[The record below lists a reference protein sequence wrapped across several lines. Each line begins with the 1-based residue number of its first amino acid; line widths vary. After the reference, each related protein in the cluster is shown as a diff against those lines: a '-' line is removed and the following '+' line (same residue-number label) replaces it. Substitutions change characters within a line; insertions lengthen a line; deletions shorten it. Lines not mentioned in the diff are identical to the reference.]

1 MKILLAP
8 DSFKDSLQAMEVCE
22 CIEKG
27 IKNYRSDIKVNSLPM
42 ADGGEGTVQSLV
54 DATDG
59 KIINK
64 VVTGP
69 LGEEVEAF
77 YGLLGNENTAV
88 IEMAS
93 ASGLPLVP
101 ENKRDP
107 SKTTTYGTGELIK
120 AALSHDVEKIILG
133 IGGSATTDAGVGMAQ
148 ALGVEFLDENN
159 NEIGFGGKNLK
170 YIDKIKMSNL
180 DQRIKD
186 VEILVACDVDNPLY
200 GKQGA
205 AYVYS
210 PQKGADQ
217 KMVEKLDNNLRHFN
231 KVVKKHLNKNVN
243 QIEGAGAAGGL
254 GAGLVAFLD
263 ADLKNGI
270 EIILDIVN
278 FDQRLKGIDLIITG
292 EGMLDGQ
299 TIYGKTPIG
308 VAKRAREH
316 EIPVIAIA
324 GSLGE
329 GVEKVLEKGIDSY
342 FSIVDKPDSLDKI
355 INRTEKLLTDISE
368 QIIRTYVLG
377 NNGN

>member
-8 DSFKDSLQAMEVCE
+8 DSFKDSLPAKKVCE

-27 IKNYRSDIKVNSLPM
+27 IKNYKSDITVDSLPM
-42 ADGGEGTVQSLV
+42 ADGGEGTVRSLV

-59 KIINK
+59 RIVNK

-69 LGEEVEAF
+69 LGGKVEAF
-77 YGLLGNENTAV
+77 YGLLGNQNTAV

-101 ENKRDP
+101 EGKRDP
-107 SKTTTYGTGELIK
+107 SRTTTYGTGELIK
-120 AALSHDVEKIILG
+120 AALNHDVEKIILG

-148 ALGVEFLDENN
+148 ALGVEFLDKNN

-170 YIDKIKMSNL
+170 YIAKINMNNL
-180 DQRIKD
+180 DHRIKD
-186 VEILVACDVDNPLY
+186 VKILVVCDVNNPLY
-200 GKQGA
+200 GKKGA

-217 KMVEKLDNNLRHFN
+217 IMVEKLDQYLRHFN
-231 KVVKKHLNKNVN
+231 KIVKEHINKDVN

-263 ADLKNGI
+263 ADLKIGI
-270 EIILDIVN
+270 DIILDLVN
-278 FDQRLKGIDLIITG
+278 FEQKIKGVDLIITG

-299 TIYGKTPIG
+299 TIHGKTPIG
-308 VAKRAREH
+308 IARRAQKY
-316 EIPVIAIA
+316 EIPVIALA
-324 GSLGE
+324 GSLGK
-329 GVEKVLEKGIDSY
+329 GVEKVLAKGIDSY
-342 FSIVDKPDSLDKI
+342 FSIVDKPDSLDNI
-355 INRTEKLLTDISE
+355 INRTEKLLTDMSE
-368 QIIRTYVLG
+368 QIIRTYML
-377 NNGN
+377 NKKS